1 LRKKNWPLLTVIGF
15 LIVAG
20 GVLFWK
26 KVTLLQLENLDRKTT
41 LEIRV
46 SPTEP
51 FSLFYTHSIYLE
63 PVIEEFRIKDETIL
77 LEGVR
82 TKSPGV
88 MEYYGFE
95 EVKEYHPV
103 SKRFDVINLKC
114 GTGERQGLIVRE
126 KRIYLSEIGEKGD
139 RIRLRVESV
148 PLGSYLFDEF
158 IKSRHSRENACL
170 PVGRGI
176 QGKSK
181 CLKKLDSCWSLPR
194 T

>member
-1 LRKKNWPLLTVIGF
+1 VL
-15 LIVAG
+15 G
-20 GVLFWK
+20 GVFLFK
-26 KVTLLQLENLDRKTT
+26 KITFLHLENLDRRKT
-41 LEIRV
+41 LHIRV

-103 SKRFDVINLKC
+103 RQKFETLYLRKGSA
-114 GTGERQGLIVRE
+114 EEQGLIVKER
-126 KRIYLSEIGEKGD
+126 KIYFSEIGEKGD
-139 RIRLRVESV
+139 RIRLRAVSV
-148 PLGSYLFDEF
+148 PLGYYLLG
-158 IKSRHSRENACL
+158 H
-170 PVGRGI
+170 
-176 QGKSK
+176 
-181 CLKKLDSCWSLPR
+181 
-194 T
+194 